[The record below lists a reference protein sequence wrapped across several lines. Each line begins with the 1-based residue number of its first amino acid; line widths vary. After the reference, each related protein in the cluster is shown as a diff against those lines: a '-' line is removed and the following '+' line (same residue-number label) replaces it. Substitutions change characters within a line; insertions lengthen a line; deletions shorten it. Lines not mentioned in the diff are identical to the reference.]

1 MKHGRKL
8 NVAAEAAVVAAEA
21 AVVTAADAAAMAEA
35 AVVAAEAVADAAETV
50 ETAET
55 AGKKGLPDQSDVF
68 IPRDAAGNLPSKF
81 LETGVCLPVLFP
93 LQHLRSKS
101 V

>member
-55 AGKKGLPDQSDVF
+55 AGKKAFRTKATSLSLGTP
-68 IPRDAAGNLPSKF
+68 
-81 LETGVCLPVLFP
+81 LETFLRNSLRQVCACPFCFP
-93 LQHLRSKS
+93 CNI
-101 V
+101 